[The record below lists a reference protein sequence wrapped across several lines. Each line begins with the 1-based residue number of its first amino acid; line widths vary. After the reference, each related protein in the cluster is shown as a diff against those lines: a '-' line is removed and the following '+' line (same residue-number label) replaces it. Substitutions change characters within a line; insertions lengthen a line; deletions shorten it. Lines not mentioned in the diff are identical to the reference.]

1 MSCCVAIRI
10 CMIHQ
15 LRVFSLKVLRNSD
28 HGLSPFTP
36 PQPDSLSILLKLR
49 DKGISM
55 LHHIRILLV
64 LVVRSVRLD
73 NTVDT
78 IDRACDPVACNEL
91 GQIPETISMTTAILE
106 K

>member
-1 MSCCVAIRI
+1 
-10 CMIHQ
+10 
-15 LRVFSLKVLRNSD
+15 
-28 HGLSPFTP
+28 
-36 PQPDSLSILLKLR
+36 
-49 DKGISM
+49 M